1 MAQLQKTKRTKLVR
15 VPNKGSYDRELAYS
29 ILDEAI
35 LAHIGVIDDGVP
47 VVIPRNHWR
56 VGDTLYFHASMA
68 SRTTRAMVEPDCECC
83 VEVSITDGLVFT
95 RSAYNLT
102 VNARSFIGFGQA
114 FLVEDKDEK
123 LELLEAFVERLAPG
137 RWAQGP
143 KPDDKLLKS
152 TAVIG
157 FPLDEASVKL
167 REGPPDEKKAV
178 EGLEIWSGV
187 LPLREIPGTPEPAP
201 GQDPAIPLPD
211 YVENWKQP
219 FQTTKAG

>member
-1 MAQLQKTKRTKLVR
+1 MARLRKTKRTKLVR
-15 VPNKGSYDRELAYS
+15 LPKKASYDRKLAYS

-35 LAHIGVIDDGVP
+35 LAHIGIIDDGVP

-56 VGDTLYFHASMA
+56 VGDTLYFHASTA
-68 SRTTRAMVEPDCECC
+68 SRTTRAMVEPGRECC
-83 VEVSITDGLVFT
+83 VEVSITDGLVFA
-95 RSAYNLT
+95 RSTYGMT

-143 KPDDKLLKS
+143 KPDAKLLKS

-167 REGPPDEKKAV
+167 REGPPEEKKGF
-178 EGLEIWSGV
+178 EGLDIWAGV
-187 LPLREIPGTPEPAP
+187 LPLRETAGVPEPAP
-201 GQDPAIPLPD
+201 GQDPAIPAPD

-219 FQTTKAG
+219 FQATIAG